1 MASTIQR
8 RITRFLFTGSTGVG
22 KSTLIISAIVT
33 IYMVVYIVGAHIYQ
47 LPKGNYVSGRHM

>member
-8 RITRFLFTGSTGVG
+8 KIKRFLFIGPTGVG
-22 KSTLIISAIVT
+22 KSILIILAIAT
-33 IYMVVYIVGAHIYQ
+33 IYMVVYVVGAHIYQ